1 MGLAILKNILE
12 ISIKDEG
19 VHILQSNSY
28 LSVSPG
34 YAYKEAF
41 IRIFG
46 ADLQLKFGNSLIHN
60 PLTSITRKTNILRNS
75 HTRKYYT
82 TKTNQLELPI
92 QNR

>member
-1 MGLAILKNILE
+1 MGSAILKNILE

-28 LSVSPG
+28 VSVFLG

-46 ADLQLKFGNSLIHN
+46 ADLQLKFGNSLIRN
-60 PLTSITRKTNILRNS
+60 PVTSITRKTNILRHS
-75 HTRKYYT
+75 HTSKYYT
-82 TKTNQLELPI
+82 TKTDQLELPI